1 MKNWPLQ
8 NITREAQFAGQF
20 YPEEKSELELVL
32 KQYFSEAKI
41 EGKTDLTE
49 LVPRVL
55 IVPHAGYI
63 FSGKVAASAY
73 FHIPE
78 NSNFKRV
85 IVIASSHH
93 YSFNGAAVYKAG
105 NYETPLGKINVDFD
119 FVDELLNASPLF
131 QQHDEAHIYEHS
143 LEVQLPFLQH
153 RLRSNF
159 SLVPII
165 LGTNRLETCQEIAKV
180 LKKWFTPENL
190 FIISTDFSHY
200 VNYNQAI
207 KIDEITADAICS
219 NKPDYLFQVLKENK
233 ELDVPNLATS
243 LCGWT
248 SVFTLLYLT
257 ENESL
262 TYEKIHYMNSGD
274 SSAYSNKNKVVGYW
288 AISVY
293 EKNNGF
299 RISKEEK
306 REILEKARTS
316 IETYV
321 KTEKRNNIIPAITSG
336 ILLEKSGV
344 FVSVYINGKLRGC
357 VGGFAQDKTLN
368 EMIQKMAVSASC
380 DRRFDAI
387 QPDELEDMEL
397 EISVLSPLKKISS
410 VDDIILGKHGI
421 YIRNGIHSG
430 TFLPQVATKTGW
442 SLDQFLGHCSRDKA
456 GLGWDG
462 WKKAELFTYDAL
474 IFRG

>member
-1 MKNWPLQ
+1 MKSWPTKN
-8 NITREAQFAGQF
+8 NIRKAQYAGQF
-20 YPEEKSELELVL
+20 YPEDESELELL
-32 KQYFSEAKI
+32 LHQYFSEAKTR
-41 EGKTDLTE
+41 ENTDTEKLT
-49 LVPRVL
+49 PRAL
-55 IVPHAGYI
+55 IAPHAGYI

-73 FHIPE
+73 QRIPK
-78 NSNFKRV
+78 NANFKRV

-93 YSFNGAAVYKAG
+93 YSFNGAAVYGAG
-105 NYETPLGKINVDFD
+105 NYETPLGKVKVDFD
-119 FVDELLNASPLF
+119 FVNNLLNESPLF
-131 QQHDEAHIYEHS
+131 LQHNETHIYEHS

-153 RLRSNF
+153 RLGSNF

-165 LGTNRLETCQEIAKV
+165 LGTQRLETCQKIAKV

-207 KIDEITADAICS
+207 KIDEITSDAICS
-219 NKPDYLFQVLKENK
+219 NKPEQLFQILSENK
-233 ELDVPNLATS
+233 KLDIPNLATS

-248 SVFTLLYLT
+248 SVLTLLYLT
-257 ENESL
+257 ENL
-262 TYEKIHYMNSGD
+262 PFTFEKIYYQNSGD
-274 SSAYSNKNKVVGYW
+274 NLVYLNKNKVVGYW

-293 EKNNGF
+293 EKNIEF
-299 RISKEEK
+299 HISKEEK
-306 REILEKARTS
+306 EEILEKARTS

-321 KTEKRNNIIPAITSG
+321 KTGKRNDIVPAVTDG

-344 FVSVYINGKLRGC
+344 FVSIYINEKLRGC
-357 VGGFAQDKTLN
+357 IGGFAQDITLN

-380 DRRFDAI
+380 DRRFNTV

-397 EISVLSPLKKISS
+397 EISVLSPLRKIKST
-410 VDDIILGKHGI
+410 DEIILGKHGI
-421 YIRNGIHSG
+421 YIRKGLKSG
-430 TFLPQVATKTGW
+430 TFLPQVATKTNW

-462 WKKAELFTYDAL
+462 WKTAELFTYEAE